1 MADRTTLGPDGMG
14 QYAASLGSP
23 SRSRR
28 SPVTDQTAPHEI
40 TGSPATGAADVQ
52 PAVANLETIVSLSKR
67 RGFVYPSSEI
77 YGGINAVWDY
87 GPLGVELKNNV
98 KRAWWRAMV
107 QERTDIVGLDAGILM
122 HPQVWVT
129 SGHVGSFSDPLVECG
144 TCHRRYR
151 LDELPGAEG
160 LTATDLIDPT
170 VIERFKLSCPNDGGP
185 LSPPR
190 RFNLMFQTYMGPVQD
205 EASIVYFR
213 PETAQGSYV
222 NFKNVQQS
230 ARKKLPFGIAQ
241 IGKSFR
247 NEISPGNFVFRMREF
262 EQMEMQY
269 FVRPDEAAAI
279 FESWLRRRFDWYVRY
294 GVTPERLRYREHAP
308 DELAHYAKK
317 AVDVEYRFPF
327 GWKELEGIHNRGDFD
342 LSRHAQASGENLEY
356 FDPATEEHFI
366 PYIVETAGGP
376 DRSAFTFLIDAYREE
391 EVRGE
396 KRVVLGLHPELA
408 PYKVAVLPLLKKR
421 PEIVELCQRI
431 RSDLATDLM
440 AVYDDTAAIGK
451 LYRRQDEIGTPWCVT
466 VDVDSLEDGQ
476 VTIRDRDAM
485 TQERVPVE
493 GVKRLIL
500 DRLAAARAG

>member
-1 MADRTTLGPDGMG
+1 MPEV
-14 QYAASLGSP
+14 P
-23 SRSRR
+23 SAE
-28 SPVTDQTAPHEI
+28 PNDVAPAIAEL
-40 TGSPATGAADVQ
+40 D
-52 PAVANLETIVSLSKR
+52 TIVSLAKR

-107 QERTDIVGLDAGILM
+107 QERDDIVGLDAGILM
-122 HPQVWVT
+122 HPQVWIT
-129 SGHVGSFSDPLVECG
+129 SGHVGSFSDPLVECQ
-144 TCHRRYR
+144 TDHRRFR
-151 LDELPGAEG
+151 LDELSGAEN
-160 LTATDLIDPT
+160 LSATDLRDPT
-170 VIERFKLSCPNDGGP
+170 IVERLGLKCPVDGGP
-185 LSPPR
+185 LSAPR
-190 RFNLMFQTYMGPVQD
+190 RFNLMFKTYMGPVED
-205 EASIVYFR
+205 DAAVIYLR

-230 ARKKLPFGIAQ
+230 SRKKLPFGIAQ

-269 FVRPDEAAAI
+269 FVKPGEAAAV
-279 FESWLRRRFDWYVRY
+279 FEEWLPRRWSWYTRY
-294 GVTPERLRYREHAP
+294 GVTESRLRFREHAP

-317 AVDVEYRFPF
+317 AVDVEYHFPF

-342 LSRHAQASGENLEY
+342 LSRHQAESGENLEY

-366 PYIVETAGGP
+366 PFIVETAGGP
-376 DRSAFTFLIDAYREE
+376 DRAAFTFLIDSYREE

-396 KRVVLGLHPELA
+396 KRVVLGLHPDLA
-408 PYKVAVLPLLKKR
+408 PYKAAVLPLLKKR
-421 PEIVELCQRI
+421 PEIVEICHRLRD
-431 RSDLATDLM
+431 DLAKDVM

-466 VDVDSLEDGQ
+466 IDVESLEDGAA
-476 VTIRDRDAM
+476 TIRDRDTM
-485 TQERVPVE
+485 TQDRIPIDN
-493 GVKRLIL
+493 VKRVIL
-500 DRLAAARAG
+500 DRIAAARG